1 MKKRFLVFLMT
12 AAMFLAMAVSVLADT
27 AKIVGE

>member
-1 MKKRFLVFLMT
+1 MKKRLLVFLMS
-12 AAMFLAMAVSVLADT
+12 AAMFLAMHASALADT

>member
-12 AAMFLAMAVSVLADT
+12 AAMFLAMAVSAFADT
-27 AKIVGE
+27 IKVVGR